1 MSLHDD
7 IIRRWLDENAV
18 DAAPKLQKELVDG
31 DCEAQP
37 PAGAADGE
45 EVQRQRARLRLV
57 QGLLS
62 TLDLKSAPKELD
74 GLVEMGY
81 AREKV
86 GGADENF
93 KLPLAEWVD
102 GAVSEPILEPC
113 KAPEFLDRIV
123 EQRLA
128 AMQDS
133 PQSSTSTHHSSQDH
147 SQGRSSLS
155 MGSRRLMVGAA
166 LALLFLAAPL
176 MLSDRGFFGTE
187 VSSEI
192 GTLRLVNYDSLEG
205 LQKAFPN
212 QSQVANGMG
221 ILGAFGN
228 PSQDS
233 GGPR

>member
-18 DAAPKLQKELVDG
+18 DAAPKLEKELGDGNCETQSLKGAVDR
-31 DCEAQP
+31 
-37 PAGAADGE
+37 E
-45 EVQRQRARLRLV
+45 EVKRQRARLRLV

-62 TLDLKSAPKELD
+62 TLDMKSAPKELND
-74 GLVEMGY
+74 LVE
-81 AREKV
+81 REFDRDEV
-86 GGADENF
+86 VGADEGF
-93 KLPLAEWVD
+93 ELPLAEWVD
-102 GAVSEPILEPC
+102 GAVSYPILEPC
-113 KAPEFLDRIV
+113 KAPDLLDRLV

-128 AMQDS
+128 
-133 PQSSTSTHHSSQDH
+133 SSQDSLQPGTAARH
-147 SQGRSSLS
+147 RQQSRSSFS
-155 MGSRRLMVGAA
+155 IGSRRLMAGAI

-176 MLSDRGFFGTE
+176 MLRDQGFFGTAASGE
-187 VSSEI
+187 V

-212 QSQVANGMG
+212 QSQAANGMG

-228 PSQDS
+228 SGPAS